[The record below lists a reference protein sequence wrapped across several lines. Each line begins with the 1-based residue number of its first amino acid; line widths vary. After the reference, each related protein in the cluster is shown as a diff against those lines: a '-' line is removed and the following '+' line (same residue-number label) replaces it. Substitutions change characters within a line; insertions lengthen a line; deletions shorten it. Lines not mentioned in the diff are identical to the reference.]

1 MFFLG
6 NRKKISKARLNEE
19 KDNGTVH
26 MRCIEVTEAI
36 MQGAREDRGTGQE
49 IGEVVDGDV
58 PHRGKKLKE
67 RLAWRLPLNLKL

>member
-1 MFFLG
+1 MQKGSFFLFFLG

-36 MQGAREDRGTGQE
+36 MQGAREDRGGRTR
-49 IGEVVDGDV
+49 DR
-58 PHRGKKLKE
+58 RGC
-67 RLAWRLPLNLKL
+67 